1 MALACRTGNEMSTD
15 SKVVIVTGAAGGLG
29 STAVRLLAARGVNV
43 TCVDR
48 DGEALATLVD
58 QLTPDAPG
66 QLLPVAADVGEP
78 EHVQRVVDE
87 TAGRFGGVD
96 GLYNIAGL
104 EGKLLSIEVTPVEEF
119 DAVMWV
125 NVRGTWLFM
134 KYALP
139 HLVARGG
146 GAIVNVGSYQATHG
160 KANCSAY
167 SGSKHAI
174 VGMTRSIAL
183 EYATQS
189 VRANVVC
196 PGAMNT
202 RMIRTMMASLDPDD
216 PSKGERQL
224 LADIPQGRMG
234 ETTEVA
240 AVGIWLILDAPHHLT
255 GQVITVD
262 GGKSAA

>member
-1 MALACRTGNEMSTD
+1 MSTD

-29 STAVRLLAARGVNV
+29 SSAVRLIAARGANV

-48 DGEALATLVD
+48 DEQALATLVD
-58 QLTPDAPG
+58 QLAPEVPG
-66 QLLPVAADVGEP
+66 QLFPFPADVGEP
-78 EHVQRVVDE
+78 EQVQRVVTE
-87 TAGRFGGVD
+87 TVGRFGGID
-96 GLYNIAGL
+96 GLYNIAGI
-104 EGKLLSIEVTPVEEF
+104 EGKLLSIEVTPVDEF
-119 DAVMWV
+119 DAVIRV

-139 HLVARGG
+139 QMVARGG
-146 GAIVNVGSYQATHG
+146 GSIVNVGSYQATHG

-183 EYATQS
+183 EYARQS

-240 AVGIWLILDAPHHLT
+240 AVGTWLILDAPHHLT

>member
-1 MALACRTGNEMSTD
+1 MSTD

-29 STAVRLLAARGVNV
+29 SSAVGLLAARGAHV

-48 DGEALATLVD
+48 DREGLAELVN
-58 QLTPDAPG
+58 QLTPDVPG
-66 QLLPVAADVGEP
+66 RLLPIPADVGEP
-78 EHVQRVVDE
+78 EHVQRVVSE
-87 TAGRFGGVD
+87 TVERFGGID

-104 EGKLLSIEVTPVEEF
+104 EGKLLSIGVTPVEEF
-119 DAVMWV
+119 DAVMRV

-224 LADIPQGRMG
+224 LADIPQARMG

-240 AVGIWLILDAPHHLT
+240 AIGIWLILDAPHHLT
-255 GQVITVD
+255 GQVITID

>member
-1 MALACRTGNEMSTD
+1 MSTD
-15 SKVVIVTGAAGGLG
+15 GKVVIVTGAAGGLG
-29 STAVRLLAARGVNV
+29 SSAVRLLAARGARV

-48 DGEALATLVD
+48 DEEALAALVD
-58 QLTPDAPG
+58 EMAPDVSG
-66 QLLPVAADVGEP
+66 QLLPVPADVGEP
-78 EHVQRVVDE
+78 DHVQRVVSE
-87 TAGRFGGVD
+87 TVGRFGGID

-104 EGKLLSIEVTPVEEF
+104 EGKLLSIEVTPIEEF
-119 DAVMWV
+119 EAVMWV
-125 NVRGTWLFM
+125 NVRGPWLFM

-196 PGAMNT
+196 PGAMDT

-216 PSKGERQL
+216 PEMGERRL